1 MQKSAHLGVFAA
13 AVATV
18 VLSALAAGPLARAE
32 IIEEIAVRVNDEVIV
47 RSEMQARRASISR
60 QIQAEVPPDQLEE
73 ILAQAQ
79 ESVLFDMINE
89 ELLVQQAHLSFDM
102 EKYFDN
108 LKKDFMLKN
117 EIKTETELA
126 DLLAKEGLTLVEFRR
141 LLIRSNVPQDMLQFD
156 VARKLVVSPAEV
168 QAYYD
173 DHRDEFRSQG
183 EVMLQEIVIL
193 TEGRGTPA
201 AQAIVDDIVI
211 RVAAGEEFGAL
222 AVELSESPSKENGG
236 SIGPF
241 MKGDLAPVLE
251 AQAFTLA
258 VGQVGEPIAT
268 SYGFHLLMVESRNEA
283 VVAPLS
289 EVKDDVD
296 QTLRQKKYAEDLD
309 TYLLKLW
316 TENQV
321 VVNPRYVSGKLA
333 DGGPYAS
340 LDEILSGEHPLGPP
354 PDLKEA
360 MEDDGKSADPA
371 AAEATN
377 SEATD
382 TGSPMPTDAPA
393 TVAEPAASGSNPTPV
408 ADPAGEEDSP
418 TPAVDSAG
426 AVDNPTPAADPAAA
440 EDDPTPTADPEAA
453 DENASDDSPDPP
465 TPPQESPQP

>member
-13 AVATV
+13 AVATM
-18 VLSALAAGPLARAE
+18 VLSALAAGPLSQAE

-60 QIQAEVPPDQLEE
+60 QIQAEVPPDQMEQ
-73 ILAQAQ
+73 ILAMAQ

-108 LKKDFMLKN
+108 LKQDFMLKN
-117 EIKTETELA
+117 EIKTETELT

-156 VARKLVVSPAEV
+156 VARKLVVSPAEIR
-168 QAYYD
+168 AYYD

-183 EVMLQEIVIL
+183 EVMLKEIVIL

-201 AQAIVDDIVI
+201 AQAIVDDILV
-211 RVAAGEEFGAL
+211 RVAAGEDFGAL

-236 SIGPF
+236 STGPF
-241 MKGDLAPVLE
+241 VKGDLAPVLE
-251 AQAFTLA
+251 GQAFTLA
-258 VGQVGEPIAT
+258 VGQVGEPITT

-283 VVAPLS
+283 LVAPLS

-309 TYLLKLW
+309 TYLRKLW
-316 TENQV
+316 SENQV

-333 DGGPYAS
+333 DGGPYAT
-340 LDEILSGEHPLGPP
+340 LDEILSGESPLGPP
-354 PDLKEA
+354 PDAGESDAANPAPPVESLPEDSTA
-360 MEDDGKSADPA
+360 ADDAPTVESLMEDST
-371 AAEATN
+371 AAEGVIPEDSTVMDDD
-377 SEATD
+377 E
-382 TGSPMPTDAPA
+382 PQEVEEDAD
-393 TVAEPAASGSNPTPV
+393 AAS
-408 ADPAGEEDSP
+408 
-418 TPAVDSAG
+418 
-426 AVDNPTPAADPAAA
+426 
-440 EDDPTPTADPEAA
+440 
-453 DENASDDSPDPP
+453 PP
-465 TPPQESPQP
+465 ESPQP